1 MYGGAADGTDLN
13 HGLKGAWHATSR
25 FGIQMD
31 KMLGWEQFL
40 GSIVFSPP
48 VNYEQWGWWWQS
60 GWQIDDKWLLDDDED
75 EIDRKGE
82 NWLLDDQK
90 DEDGDKDAND
100 GDNWLVDNKRPVL
113 QARPSRSFHLPELLQ
128 LLHHVHCKCFRFT
141 IKLQLYRLKLI
152 SVQTCFYVCFKT
164 FICKRFLL
172 AWRNM
177 LTTQKIV
184 HNQLPAGVLSII
196 ANCPLLC
203 FSLSIISCWDSI
215 SSGAQTTWLF

>member
-1 MYGGAADGTDLN
+1 MMRVRN
-13 HGLKGAWHATSR
+13 
-25 FGIQMD
+25 
-31 KMLGWEQFL
+31 
-40 GSIVFSPP
+40 
-48 VNYEQWGWWWQS
+48 
-60 GWQIDDKWLLDDDED
+60 
-75 EIDRKGE
+75 DRKGK
-82 NWLLDDQK
+82 NWLLDDPK
-90 DEDGDKDAND
+90 DEEGDKDAND

-141 IKLQLYRLKLI
+141 NKLQLYLLKLI
-152 SVQTCFYVCFKT
+152 SVQTCFYACFKT

-203 FSLSIISCWDSI
+203 FSLPIISCWDSI
-215 SSGAQTTWLF
+215 SGGVQKSGFSNWMNILLNWIQPNFELIFWLNFLDKKEIE